1 MSGYHNPLETHSP
14 TKPIAEHW
22 FNRDLDLDYQ
32 DEDVYNIKANH
43 SRYTDEEIAKHRS
56 EWAAIKAQNT
66 EKEKPV
72 PQSNTSSKPPSMF
85 CWFERNR
92 QITIFLIAAITAI
105 IVAYI
110 LKPARYKP
118 LGGNSSSV
126 LDTETGLIYPRG
138 TGSSPM
144 KKW

>member
-1 MSGYHNPLETHSP
+1 MGLEHEIDNAGVRFHP
-14 TKPIAEHW
+14 REW
-22 FNRDLDLDYQ
+22 
-32 DEDVYNIKANH
+32 DEVA
-43 SRYTDEEIAKHRS
+43 DELFREKVNS
-56 EWAAIKAQNT
+56 EWAAIKAQNK

-92 QITIFLIAAITAI
+92 QITIFLVAAITAI

>member
-1 MSGYHNPLETHSP
+1 MGLEHEIDNAGVRFHP
-14 TKPIAEHW
+14 REW
-22 FNRDLDLDYQ
+22 
-32 DEDVYNIKANH
+32 DEVA
-43 SRYTDEEIAKHRS
+43 DELFREKVNS
-56 EWAAIKAQNT
+56 EWAAIKH
-66 EKEKPV
+66 KDKPV
-72 PQSNTSSKPPSMF
+72 PQSNTSSKTPSMF

-92 QITIFLIAAITAI
+92 QITIFRIAAITAI